1 MNKQKKIILALVA
14 VAVVL
19 VAVLTVN
26 NYRPIENEEQS
37 LDEVEVTDSA
47 EVEEITYKYGIPVD
61 KYNVKYGIVK
71 PNQNLSF
78 ILSDHGLSAQN
89 IHDLNLKTEGVF
101 DVRKIRSGRA
111 YAMFTLPLQS
121 SLFTRKTRNRMW
133 FSTSETIIRLLEE

>member
-78 ILSDHGLSAQN
+78 ILSCAEHS
-89 IHDLNLKTEGVF
+89 
-101 DVRKIRSGRA
+101 
-111 YAMFTLPLQS
+111 
-121 SLFTRKTRNRMW
+121 
-133 FSTSETIIRLLEE
+133 

>member
-1 MNKQKKIILALVA
+1 MNKQKKIVLALVA

-26 NYRPIENEEQS
+26 NYRSMEREEQS

-71 PNQNLSF
+71 PKPES
-78 ILSDHGLSAQN
+78 
-89 IHDLNLKTEGVF
+89 VF
-101 DVRKIRSGRA
+101 YIV
-111 YAMFTLPLQS
+111 
-121 SLFTRKTRNRMW
+121 
-133 FSTSETIIRLLEE
+133 

>member
-89 IHDLNLKTEGVF
+89 I
-101 DVRKIRSGRA
+101 RGRPEIVCG
-111 YAMFTLPLQS
+111 FRPQ
-121 SLFTRKTRNRMW
+121 R
-133 FSTSETIIRLLEE
+133 RL